1 MVAIPVPAR
10 HPAFSI
16 DPMAVAV
23 HEAGHAVVALALGHD
38 VVLVTLG
45 ASPDDALRLCLCRS
59 NRDDGSIGRW
69 EATVVALSGPVAEQ
83 SFVGYPRDARAMM
96 WGSSWKADRAKAE
109 GHLRRS
115 SMARTLGDAALKAAQ
130 LVTEYWPAIVRI
142 AEALLEHGEAPGS
155 RR

>member
-1 MVAIPVPAR
+1 
-10 HPAFSI
+10 
-16 DPMAVAV
+16 MA
-23 HEAGHAVVALALGHD
+23 
-38 VVLVTLG
+38 
-45 ASPDDALRLCLCRS
+45 
-59 NRDDGSIGRW
+59 
-69 EATVVALSGPVAEQ
+69 ALSGPVAEQ

-142 AEALLEHGEAPGS
+142 AEALLEHLYRIQLGHSLGRPTARANS
-155 RR
+155 LIIQR

>member
-1 MVAIPVPAR
+1 
-10 HPAFSI
+10 
-16 DPMAVAV
+16 MA
-23 HEAGHAVVALALGHD
+23 
-38 VVLVTLG
+38 
-45 ASPDDALRLCLCRS
+45 
-59 NRDDGSIGRW
+59 
-69 EATVVALSGPVAEQ
+69 ALSGPVAEQ

-96 WGSSWKADRAKAE
+96 WGSSWKANRAKAE